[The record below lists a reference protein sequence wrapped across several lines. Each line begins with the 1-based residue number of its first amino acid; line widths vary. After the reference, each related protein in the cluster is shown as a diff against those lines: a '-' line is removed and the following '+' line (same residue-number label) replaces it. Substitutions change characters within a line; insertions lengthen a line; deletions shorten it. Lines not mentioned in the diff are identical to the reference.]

1 MKYTTTTY
9 NCHNLPLNVSNY
21 ISLRLH
27 NINYTA
33 QKCHLN
39 TTNSRVET

>member
-1 MKYTTTTY
+1 MKYTITTY

-21 ISLRLH
+21 ISLHLH

-33 QKCHLN
+33 QKRNFN